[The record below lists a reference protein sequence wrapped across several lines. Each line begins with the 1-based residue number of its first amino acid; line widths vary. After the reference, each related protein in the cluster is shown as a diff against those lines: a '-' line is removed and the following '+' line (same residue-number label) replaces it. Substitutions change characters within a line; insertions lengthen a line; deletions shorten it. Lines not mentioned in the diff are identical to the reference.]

1 MANIIDFKI
10 PKAIAT
16 ALRLP
21 DNDPRSQQL
30 RVLKRLLTKARFTAF
45 GQHYRFDEILFSR
58 HAGKNFQE
66 VVPVHDYNKIYNDW
80 WKKTLDG
87 VPDVAWPGKIKYYAL
102 SSGTSE
108 ASSKYIPVTQD
119 ILRSNRINYLRQLL
133 SLVNYN
139 NLPRNAMT
147 KGFLML
153 GGATDLEKGK
163 AGWYAGDLSGILM
176 KNRPFWFQTFY
187 KPGGRIAA
195 IKDWNQKL
203 NEIVEK
209 AKDWDIGYIVGV
221 PAWCQMCMEMVIE
234 HYKVK
239 TIHDV
244 WPNLGFFVHGGVAF
258 EPYKKGFEK
267 LLAKPIVYI
276 ENYLSSEGFIGYK
289 DREHAKGMKLI
300 LDNNIFMEFVPFND
314 KNFDSEGKMVEN
326 PDALMVHEVE
336 EGKDYALLISTNA
349 GSWRYLIG
357 DTVRFVDL
365 QRNEVVITGRTKH
378 FLSLVG
384 EHLSVENM
392 NKAIHLVSEELNI
405 CIPEYTVVGFPYEN
419 FFAHKWY
426 VACDDD
432 VDEKLLR
439 DKIDACLCKLNDDY
453 AVERTSALKQVFLE
467 KFPEEVFLCFM
478 AKKGKLGS
486 QHKFPRVL
494 KGKMLQDW
502 NDFLQS
508 HKIAIDNF
516 TL

>member
-1 MANIIDFKI
+1 MARIIDFKI

-21 DNDPRSQQL
+21 ENDSERQQL
-30 RVLKRLLTKARFTAF
+30 RVLKSLLKKARFTAF
-45 GQHYRFDEILFSR
+45 GQHYRFDEILLSKYI
-58 HAGKNFQE
+58 GKRFQE
-66 VVPVHDYNKIYNDW
+66 LVPVHDYNKIYEDW
-80 WKKTLDG
+80 WKQTLEG
-87 VPDVAWPGKIKYYAL
+87 VPDVTWPGKIMYYAL

-108 ASSKYIPVTQD
+108 AASKYIPVTKEM
-119 ILRSNRINYLRQLL
+119 LRSNRINYLRQLMTL
-133 SLVNYN
+133 INYEH
-139 NLPRNAMT
+139 LPRNAVT

-153 GGATDLEKGK
+153 GGGTDMQKGK

-195 IKDWNQKL
+195 IQDWNQKL
-203 NEIVEK
+203 IEIVEN
-209 AKDWDIGYIVGV
+209 APNWDIGYIVGV
-221 PAWCQMCMEMVIE
+221 PAWCQMCMEMVVE
-234 HYKVK
+234 HYQVK
-239 TIHDV
+239 TIHDI

-300 LDNNIFMEFVPFND
+300 LNNNIFMEFVPFD
-314 KNFDSEGKMVEN
+314 DRNFDADGKMIEN
-326 PDALMVHEVE
+326 PRALMIHEVE
-336 EGKDYALLISTNA
+336 EGKDYALLMSTNA
-349 GSWRYLIG
+349 GAWRYLLG

-365 QRNEVVITGRTKH
+365 ERNEVVITGRTKH

-392 NKAIHLVSEELNI
+392 NKAVQLVSEELNI
-405 CIPEYTVVGFPYEN
+405 SIPEFTVIGFPYQN
-419 FFAHKWY
+419 FFAHKWF
-426 VACDDD
+426 VACDDPID
-432 VDEKLLR
+432 ADILVK
-439 DKIDACLCKLNDDY
+439 KIDQYLCKLNDDY
-453 AVERTSALKQVFLE
+453 AVERTAALKDIFLE
-467 KFPEEVFLCFM
+467 KLPEDVFMKFM
-478 AKKGKLGS
+478 QKKGKLGS

-502 NDFLQS
+502 NEFLKEQKVQS
-508 HKIAIDNF
+508 
-516 TL
+516 